1 MSIGVFT
8 GRRGSATML
17 TPVSSEPAAG
27 KLRNPRSPN
36 TLVRSWIAS
45 HPNSINFVSTLPTA
59 VKLTTI
65 NPVSPLPTAGKLTY
79 RGSPQT
85 LVRSYSDRNRRSP
98 HAIVVNPGAAEPS
111 AGKLRTPG
119 ESHTLVRSKVAE
131 IARALTQLTYALH
144 VTRGLGR
151 SSRAPGVPTAG
162 ALGLTELEEALS
174 C

>member
-1 MSIGVFT
+1 MHYPDKT
-8 GRRGSATML
+8 GRHEPYESRGSRADLWGPEAAMPPAT
-17 TPVSSEPAAG
+17 
-27 KLRNPRSPN
+27 RQ
-36 TLVRSWIAS
+36 
-45 HPNSINFVSTLPTA
+45 
-59 VKLTTI
+59 
-65 NPVSPLPTAGKLTY
+65 LTY